1 MAVLRPILS
10 ESFGRDVRLA
20 AAHAG
25 LTTVEYLHTVV
36 HPLVQNDLRQRQQR
50 AGLVEAV
57 KATLE
62 DGVPVVRGSK

>member
-1 MAVLRPILS
+1 MATLRPILPAA
-10 ESFGRDVRLA
+10 FGRDVRLA

-25 LTTVEYLHTVV
+25 LSTVEYLHNVV

-57 KATLE
+57 HATLE
-62 DGVPVVRGSK
+62 DGVPVVRGSE